1 MNDNADA
8 AVTESNSGEFVP
20 LFGDW
25 RDEVLLD
32 SVAWALAESRKDL
45 RKEYRDE
52 LTAAIH
58 KLELQVA
65 ELRGELKGHAWGRAR
80 RQRRRAAALGV
91 EAQCSLTRATACPS
105 LWPPSFAP
113 DVRRIDGHPE
123 LAAARAGRIA
133 QGARGCLR

>member
-8 AVTESNSGEFVP
+8 VVTESNSGEWVP

-45 RKEYRDE
+45 RREYRDE

-65 ELRGELKGHAWGRAR
+65 ELLGELKGIRDDR
-80 RQRRRAAALGV
+80 RSDNVVELPRAAWKRG
-91 EAQCSLTRATACPS
+91 
-105 LWPPSFAP
+105 P
-113 DVRRIDGHPE
+113 DV
-123 LAAARAGRIA
+123 A
-133 QGARGCLR
+133 

>member
-8 AVTESNSGEFVP
+8 VVTESNSGEWVP

-65 ELRGELKGHAWGRAR
+65 ELRGELKGMRED
-80 RQRRRAAALGV
+80 RRADNVVELPRSAWRHNAA
-91 EAQCSLTRATACPS
+91 
-105 LWPPSFAP
+105 
-113 DVRRIDGHPE
+113 
-123 LAAARAGRIA
+123 
-133 QGARGCLR
+133 

>member
-8 AVTESNSGEFVP
+8 VVTESNSGEWVP

-65 ELRGELKGHAWGRAR
+65 ELRGELKGIRDDR
-80 RQRRRAAALGV
+80 RSDNVVELPRAAWKRG
-91 EAQCSLTRATACPS
+91 
-105 LWPPSFAP
+105 P
-113 DVRRIDGHPE
+113 DV
-123 LAAARAGRIA
+123 A
-133 QGARGCLR
+133 

>member
-8 AVTESNSGEFVP
+8 VVTESNSGEWVP

-45 RKEYRDE
+45 QREYRDE

-58 KLELQVA
+58 KLELQLA
-65 ELRGELKGHAWGRAR
+65 ESPWRVEGHA
-80 RQRRRAAALGV
+80 
-91 EAQCSLTRATACPS
+91 
-105 LWPPSFAP
+105 
-113 DVRRIDGHPE
+113 
-123 LAAARAGRIA
+123 
-133 QGARGCLR
+133 

>member
-1 MNDNADA
+1 MDDDNDAV
-8 AVTESNSGEFVP
+8 VTESNSGEWVP

-45 RKEYRDE
+45 RREYRDE

-65 ELRGELKGHAWGRAR
+65 ELRGELKGIRDDR
-80 RQRRRAAALGV
+80 RSDNVVELPRAA
-91 EAQCSLTRATACPS
+91 
-105 LWPPSFAP
+105 WK
-113 DVRRIDGHPE
+113 
-123 LAAARAGRIA
+123 
-133 QGARGCLR
+133 RGPYVA

>member
-1 MNDNADA
+1 MNDDDDA
-8 AVTESNSGEFVP
+8 AITESNSEEVVP

-32 SVAWALAESRKDL
+32 SVAMALAESRENL

-65 ELRGELKGHAWGRAR
+65 ELRGELKGMRED
-80 RQRRRAAALGV
+80 RRADNVVELPRSAWRHNAA
-91 EAQCSLTRATACPS
+91 
-105 LWPPSFAP
+105 
-113 DVRRIDGHPE
+113 
-123 LAAARAGRIA
+123 
-133 QGARGCLR
+133 

>member
-8 AVTESNSGEFVP
+8 AVTESNSGESFVF
-20 LFGDW
+20 FGDW
-25 RDEVLLD
+25 RDEVLLE

-65 ELRGELKGHAWGRAR
+65 ELRGELKGMRGDGRADNVVELPR
-80 RQRRRAAALGV
+80 SAWRHNAA
-91 EAQCSLTRATACPS
+91 
-105 LWPPSFAP
+105 
-113 DVRRIDGHPE
+113 
-123 LAAARAGRIA
+123 
-133 QGARGCLR
+133 

>member
-1 MNDNADA
+1 MDDNNDAV
-8 AVTESNSGEFVP
+8 VTESNSGEWVP

-45 RKEYRDE
+45 QREYRDE

-65 ELRGELKGHAWGRAR
+65 ELLGELKGIRDDR
-80 RQRRRAAALGV
+80 RSDNVVELPRAA
-91 EAQCSLTRATACPS
+91 
-105 LWPPSFAP
+105 WK
-113 DVRRIDGHPE
+113 
-123 LAAARAGRIA
+123 
-133 QGARGCLR
+133 RGPYVA

>member
-8 AVTESNSGEFVP
+8 VVTESNSGEWVP

-45 RKEYRDE
+45 RREYRDE

-65 ELRGELKGHAWGRAR
+65 ELRGELKGIRDD
-80 RQRRRAAALGV
+80 RQSDNVVELPRAAWKRG
-91 EAQCSLTRATACPS
+91 
-105 LWPPSFAP
+105 P
-113 DVRRIDGHPE
+113 DV
-123 LAAARAGRIA
+123 A
-133 QGARGCLR
+133 

>member
-1 MNDNADA
+1 MVDDNDDA
-8 AVTESNSGEFVP
+8 LVTESNSGESFVF
-20 LFGDW
+20 LGDW

-65 ELRGELKGHAWGRAR
+65 ELRGELKGIRDD
-80 RQRRRAAALGV
+80 RQSDNVVELPRAAWKRG
-91 EAQCSLTRATACPS
+91 
-105 LWPPSFAP
+105 P
-113 DVRRIDGHPE
+113 DV
-123 LAAARAGRIA
+123 A
-133 QGARGCLR
+133 